1 MPLVAIH
8 KCIGR
13 NSLQRAVPSSSCSSC
28 AAVGFGVPQPNTR
41 TVRQSPWFHIP
52 RPCRPPELWKGRRCS
67 PISLL
72 RRRTGG
78 PMNRRTT
85 FIIGSFAL
93 VGFAAV
99 AHAQTESRPRT
110 GGMSAA
116 PGARSTAKPAVR
128 TASIPAS
135 PPAQP
140 IVVYTTGLP
149 GTQYGS
155 PVPTPVAPGYGAP
168 LVVSQITWY
177 PTVVLTDGRVLA
189 NFGTGRGYEQV
200 LRQCA
205 QVGGVLPYG
214 ASMAPCWTVD
224 AYGRYSVIQQR

>member
-1 MPLVAIH
+1 
-8 KCIGR
+8 
-13 NSLQRAVPSSSCSSC
+13 
-28 AAVGFGVPQPNTR
+28 
-41 TVRQSPWFHIP
+41 
-52 RPCRPPELWKGRRCS
+52 
-67 PISLL
+67 
-72 RRRTGG
+72 
-78 PMNRRTT
+78 MNRRTT
-85 FIIGSFAL
+85 FVIGSFAFL
-93 VGFAAV
+93 GFAA
-99 AHAQTESRPRT
+99 AAGAQTESRPRT

-140 IVVYTTGLP
+140 IVVNTTGLP
-149 GTQYGS
+149 QF
-155 PVPTPVAPGYGAP
+155 VTPVTSAAAPIYGAP
-168 LVVSQITWY
+168 VAISQITWY

-205 QVGGVLPYG
+205 QIGGTLPYG
-214 ASMAPCWTVD
+214 VTMAPCWTVD